1 MLYFVTFFTPFK
13 RFFYFYLNV
22 FYIYARRGAVLVLTN
37 HEIVKRPH
45 EFVGIHWKSI
55 DSVSSIVKC
64 HIFSTQFVKLFQH
77 NGDTSAAQS
86 ISDSWTSCKRWG
98 ILIQRL
104 LVWVCLCVCLSAS
117 ISLELHVR
125 SSPNLHVTYS
135 HMLCTSGFIDDIILA
150 RKPSLFDVAPRLK
163 QWGSHT
169 ALGFTINGA
178 Q

>member
-1 MLYFVTFFTPFK
+1 MPD
-13 RFFYFYLNV
+13 
-22 FYIYARRGAVLVLTN
+22 AVPCVDGHRVWTN
-37 HEIVKRPH
+37 HETVKRPH
-45 EFVGIHWKSI
+45 EFVSIHWKSI

-86 ISDSWTSCKRWG
+86 LSDSWTSCKRWG

-125 SSPNLHVTYS
+125 SSPNLHVTYGRCSVLLWRCS
-135 HMLCTSGFIDDIILA
+135 HMLYTSGFTDDIILA

-163 QWGSHT
+163 QWGSHA